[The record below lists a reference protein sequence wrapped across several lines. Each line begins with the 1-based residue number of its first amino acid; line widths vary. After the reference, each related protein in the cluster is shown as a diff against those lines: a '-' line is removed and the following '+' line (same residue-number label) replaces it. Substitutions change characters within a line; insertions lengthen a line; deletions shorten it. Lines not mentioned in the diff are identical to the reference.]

1 MYIEFNKNSKRL
13 YIGEFEI
20 KPREVIVCS
29 GIIALMVLFG
39 LFLKNTIVEAMI
51 ESNNIYYRAIQI
63 NDEPKLFK
71 QAIDTDV
78 GNALV
83 YGTAKASPP
92 VTRPEVK
99 GEYMFLE
106 KIHEHYTRHSRIV
119 TYKDSNGNTKTKEEV
134 TYSWDFN
141 GSEQSKSENIEFLG
155 VTFKNTLIG
164 VPVHKL
170 DLKEVYI
177 PNTDGNL
184 RWDGYVYTSG
194 HDRWYMKYT
203 PKEISGT
210 IEGSLKRHGIKA
222 FDDKKDSI
230 IIHPETKIE
239 MLIHEL
245 KSSEHFTEIVFNI
258 IWVTTTIVI
267 VVIFLLC
274 DNKWL
279 DNKNRKH
286 RRL

>member
-1 MYIEFNKNSKRL
+1 MYIEFNKNSKCL
-13 YIGEFEI
+13 YIGDIEI
-20 KPREVIVCS
+20 KPREVIICF
-29 GIIALMVLFG
+29 GIIALMTLFG
-39 LFLKNTIVEAMI
+39 LFLKNTIVEAMV
-51 ESNNIYYRAIQI
+51 ESNNVYYRAIQI

-92 VTRPEVK
+92 VIRPEVK
-99 GEYMFLE
+99 GEYMYLE
-106 KIHEHYTRHSRIV
+106 KIQEHYTRHTRTV
-119 TYKDSNGNTKTKEEV
+119 TYKDSNGNTKRKQEV
-134 TYSWDFN
+134 TYSWDFD
-141 GSEQSKSENIEFLG
+141 GSEKLKSENIEFLG

-164 VPVHKL
+164 TPVRRL

-177 PNTDGNL
+177 TDTDGSL
-184 RWDGYVYTSG
+184 RHDGYVYTSD

-210 IEGSLKRHGIKA
+210 IEGSLKRQGIKT
-222 FDDKKDSI
+222 FDGEKDSI

-245 KSSEHFTEIVFNI
+245 KSSEQFTETVFNI
-258 IWVTTTIVI
+258 IWVVTTIII
-267 VVIFLLC
+267 VTLFLIC
-274 DNKWL
+274 ENRWL
-279 DNKNRKH
+279 DNKKVR